1 MLFPALRI
9 LGSGR
14 KLFSDLENTES
25 NLSGFSSVGRLLI
38 GMLPARVCHAPK
50 LDRTNR
56 TVAGGFPLFAGPI
69 IAREVLTAPRPVR
82 FYVARASYVGL
93 LFILMWTAWQSQ
105 VGLTE
110 VSEVGIIAYFG
121 HLLFRL
127 FVLFQ
132 LTLMMFFAPLS
143 SATAVAH
150 EKDRRTFVLLLMT
163 DLRDVE
169 IILGKL
175 AASLLQI
182 LTLLA
187 TSAPVF
193 FLCMLMGGVAPGQ
206 ILDVMGV
213 TAAAG
218 LLGGSLG
225 LLVALGRD
233 RTFQSLALTV
243 LTLVLTLAGV
253 EALSFAFPNL
263 TLFRVPIAQAL
274 DPFRTVLTIVD
285 PVGLSSTF
293 VRPAIVFMIASSLIS
308 VFLLGFGTIMLRIW
322 NPGRNEPREHREGEE
337 AEAEVVET
345 LIEVEEGAVLEPV
358 AIGSRGSSM
367 AVARAGGSSTYETAS
382 STSALATES
391 SGDDAGATTGLH
403 VPRRTHRRITRGPG
417 AYRRPWTNPI
427 LWRELMTR
435 AYGTK
440 PLIIKG
446 AYVLAFLLGLAY
458 IQLAPDA
465 SAMSSRET
473 WVLVGL
479 GVLSLILINAQG
491 VTALT
496 SERDTGALDL
506 LLVTEL
512 SPKQFIYG
520 KLFGVLYNTKEM
532 VVLPIL
538 LIAWLAITRHLS
550 LENAFYA
557 IVDGLLL
564 VHFSAMLGLHS
575 AITYTNSRAAVANS
589 LGTIFF
595 LMIGIGIC
603 AGLIVLSDRQ
613 FGRQLLS
620 FLIFIGAG
628 SVALFASLGSKNP
641 SRAIA
646 LVALLTPFWSFYCV
660 ISLINHDVLAAFLF
674 SVGIYGFALLA
685 MLVPAVSDFDIA
697 LGRTS
702 AIQG

>member
-1 MLFPALRI
+1 M
-9 LGSGR
+9 
-14 KLFSDLENTES
+14 
-25 NLSGFSSVGRLLI
+25 
-38 GMLPARVCHAPK
+38 
-50 LDRTNR
+50 
-56 TVAGGFPLFAGPI
+56 FAGPI
-69 IAREVLTAPRPVR
+69 IAREVLTAPRPSR
-82 FYVARASYVGL
+82 FYVARASYVGI
-93 LFILMWTAWQSQ
+93 LFILMWTAWQSR
-105 VGLTE
+105 VGFAE
-110 VSEVGIIAYFG
+110 VSEIGTIAYFG

-132 LTLMMFFAPLS
+132 LSLMLFFAPLS
-143 SATAVAH
+143 AATAVAH
-150 EKDRRTFVLLLMT
+150 EKDRRTFILLLMT

-175 AASLLQI
+175 TASLLQI

-193 FLCMLMGGVAPGQ
+193 FLCLLLGGVSPGQ
-206 ILDVMGV
+206 VLDVIGV

-218 LLGGSLG
+218 LLGGALG

-243 LTLVLTLAGV
+243 LTIVLALAGI
-253 EALSFAFPNL
+253 ETLGFALPDLRILGAPL
-263 TLFRVPIAQAL
+263 AQAL
-274 DPFRTVLTIVD
+274 NPFKTVLTVVD
-285 PVGLSSTF
+285 PITASTSNGL
-293 VRPAIVFMIASSLIS
+293 RPAIVFILASSALS
-308 VFLLGFGTIMLRIW
+308 TVLLWFGTVMLRIW
-322 NPGRNEPREHREGEE
+322 NPGRNEPREQREGEE
-337 AEAEVVET
+337 AEVTATESLV
-345 LIEVEEGAVLEPV
+345 EVEEVAEAEPV
-358 AIGSRGSSM
+358 SVGAFASASGRAASRSAGTLTGGPGLSAIST
-367 AVARAGGSSTYETAS
+367 AVSE
-382 STSALATES
+382 EE
-391 SGDDAGATTGLH
+391 AGATTGLH

-417 AYRRPWTNPI
+417 PYRRPWTNPI

-446 AYVLAFLLGLAY
+446 AYVLAFALGVAF
-458 IQLAPDA
+458 IHLAPDA
-465 SAMSSRET
+465 SSMASRRT
-473 WVLVGL
+473 WVLIGL

-532 VVLPIL
+532 VALPIL
-538 LIAWLAITRHLS
+538 LIAWFALS
-550 LENAFYA
+550 GQMSWENATYA
-557 IVDGLLL
+557 IIDGLLL
-564 VHFSAMLGLHS
+564 AHFSAMLGLHA

-595 LMIGIGIC
+595 LLIGIGIC

-613 FGRQLLS
+613 FARQLLS
-620 FLIFIGAG
+620 FMIFIGAG

-660 ISLINHDVLAAFLF
+660 ISLINEDILAAFLF

-685 MLVPAVSDFDIA
+685 MLVPSVSDFDIA

>member
-1 MLFPALRI
+1 M
-9 LGSGR
+9 
-14 KLFSDLENTES
+14 
-25 NLSGFSSVGRLLI
+25 
-38 GMLPARVCHAPK
+38 
-50 LDRTNR
+50 
-56 TVAGGFPLFAGPI
+56 FAGPI
-69 IAREVLTAPRPVR
+69 IAREVLTAPRPLR
-82 FYVARASYVGL
+82 FYVARASYVGI
-93 LFILMWTAWQSQ
+93 LFILMWTAWQSR
-105 VGLTE
+105 VGFAD
-110 VSEVGIIAYFG
+110 VSEIGIIAYFG

-132 LTLMMFFAPLS
+132 LSLMLFFAPLS
-143 SATAVAH
+143 AATAVAH

-175 AASLLQI
+175 TASLLQV

-193 FLCMLMGGVAPGQ
+193 FLCLLLGGVSAGQ
-206 ILDVMGV
+206 VLDVIGV

-243 LTLVLTLAGV
+243 LTLVLALAGI
-253 EALSFAFPNL
+253 EALGFALPDFRILGVPL
-263 TLFRVPIAQAL
+263 TQAL
-274 DPFRTVLTIVD
+274 DPFKTVLTVVD
-285 PVGLSSTF
+285 PVSASASSGL
-293 VRPAIVFMIASSLIS
+293 RPAVVFILASSVLSII
-308 VFLLGFGTIMLRIW
+308 LLSFGTVMLRIW
-322 NPGRNEPREHREGEE
+322 NPGRNEPREQREGEE
-337 AEAEVVET
+337 AQVAVSET
-345 LIEVEEGAVLEPV
+345 LIEVEEMADAEPLAVGAV
-358 AIGSRGSSM
+358 ASGRTTS
-367 AVARAGGSSTYETAS
+367 RAGGTATVEPSHSTSSTTL
-382 STSALATES
+382 SAEEV
-391 SGDDAGATTGLH
+391 GATTGLH

-417 AYRRPWTNPI
+417 PYRRPWTNPI

-446 AYVLAFLLGLAY
+446 AYLLAFALGVAF
-458 IQLAPDA
+458 IHLAPDA
-465 SAMSSRET
+465 ASMASRRT
-473 WVLVGL
+473 WVLIGL

-520 KLFGVLYNTKEM
+520 KLFGVLYNAKEM

-538 LIAWLAITRHLS
+538 LIVWFALS
-550 LENAFYA
+550 GQMSWENAIYA
-557 IVDGLLL
+557 IIDGLLL
-564 VHFSAMLGLHS
+564 AHFSAMLGLHA

-595 LMIGIGIC
+595 LLIGIGIC

-613 FGRQLLS
+613 FARQLLS

-660 ISLINHDVLAAFLF
+660 ISLINEDILAAFLF

-685 MLVPAVSDFDIA
+685 MLVPSVSDFDIA

>member
-1 MLFPALRI
+1 
-9 LGSGR
+9 
-14 KLFSDLENTES
+14 
-25 NLSGFSSVGRLLI
+25 
-38 GMLPARVCHAPK
+38 
-50 LDRTNR
+50 
-56 TVAGGFPLFAGPI
+56 LFAGPI
-69 IAREVLTAPRPVR
+69 IAREVITAPRPLI

-93 LFILMWTAWQSQ
+93 LFILMWTAWQSR
-105 VGLTE
+105 VGFAE
-110 VSEVGIIAYFG
+110 VSELGLIAYFG
-121 HLLFRL
+121 HLLFRW
-127 FVLFQ
+127 FVVFQ
-132 LTLMMFFAPLS
+132 LTLMLFFAPLS
-143 SATAVAH
+143 AATSVAH
-150 EKDRRTFVLLLMT
+150 EKDRRTFILLLMT

-169 IILGKL
+169 IIVGKL
-175 AASLLQI
+175 MASLLQV

-193 FLCMLMGGVAPGQ
+193 FLCLLLGGVSSGQ
-206 ILDVMGV
+206 ILDVMMV

-243 LTLVLTLAGV
+243 LSLVLALAGV
-253 EALSFAFPNL
+253 E
-263 TLFRVPIAQAL
+263 TLGLLLPEWKILGVPISEAL
-274 DPFRTVLTIVD
+274 DPFRTVLTVVD
-285 PVGLSSTF
+285 SVKSSSGF
-293 VRPAIVFMIASSLIS
+293 RPALVFALASSAIS
-308 VFLLGFGTIMLRIW
+308 FVLLAFGTIMLRIW
-322 NPGRNEPREHREGEE
+322 NPGRNEPREQREGEE
-337 AEAEVVET
+337 AEVAVVET
-345 LIEVEEGAVLEPV
+345 LVEIE
-358 AIGSRGSSM
+358 
-367 AVARAGGSSTYETAS
+367 ETAGAPS
-382 STSALATES
+382 VALGSPATVSRS
-391 SGDDAGATTGLH
+391 SGAAATIEAPRSTIAARETAADREAGATTGLH
-403 VPRRTHRRITRGPG
+403 VPRRSHRRITRGPG
-417 AYRRPWTNPI
+417 PYRRPWTNPI

-446 AYVLAFLLGLAY
+446 AYVLAFALGVAF
-458 IQLAPDA
+458 IHLAPDPA
-465 SAMSSRET
+465 TMALRKT
-473 WVLVGL
+473 WVLIGL
-479 GVLSLILINAQG
+479 GILSLILINAQG

-532 VVLPIL
+532 VALPIL
-538 LIAWLAITRHLS
+538 LIVWFAIS
-550 LENAFYA
+550 GQMSWENSFYA

-564 VHFSAMLGLHS
+564 AHFSAMLGLHA

-595 LMIGIGIC
+595 LLVGIGIC
-603 AGLIVLSDRQ
+603 ALLIVLSDRQ
-613 FGRQLLS
+613 FARQLLS

-660 ISLINHDVLAAFLF
+660 ISLINEDILAAFLF
-674 SVGIYGFALLA
+674 SAGIYGFALLA
-685 MLVPAVSDFDIA
+685 MLVPSVSDFDIA